1 VPQNRNR
8 AAILFTR
15 ACIKPIAV
23 KKPLPKRG
31 IAMTESQK
39 IELRTHLNNELASL
53 NGASETALETEYSME
68 YTADDIDYASQL
80 TQRNLNLA
88 LAERASSKLSQLEV
102 ALKRIDSPEYGEC
115 EACGEHIGMA
125 RLKANPS
132 ATLCVRCQ
140 EERDNGFGACA

>member
-1 VPQNRNR
+1 
-8 AAILFTR
+8 
-15 ACIKPIAV
+15 
-23 KKPLPKRG
+23 
-31 IAMTESQK
+31 MTESQK
-39 IELRTHLNNELASL
+39 IELRTHLTNELASL
-53 NGASETALETEYSME
+53 NGASDTTIAME

-115 EACGEHIGMA
+115 EECGEHIGMA

-132 ATLCVRCQ
+132 ARLCVRCQ
-140 EERDNGFGACA
+140 EEQDNGFGACA